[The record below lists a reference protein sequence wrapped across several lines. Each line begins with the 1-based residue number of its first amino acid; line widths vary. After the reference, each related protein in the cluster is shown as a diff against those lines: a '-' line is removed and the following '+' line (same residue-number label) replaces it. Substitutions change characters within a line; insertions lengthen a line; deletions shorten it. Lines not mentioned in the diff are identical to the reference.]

1 MQVGQHGDGD
11 DCGDYHIRAMA
22 EELALERGGLPEASQ
37 KSDHDLK
44 IHAGLEG
51 RGLARYKDKG
61 SLEWWMS
68 LEPST
73 GRPLST
79 VMAPRIDSEHKPALL
94 CGGILD

>member
-1 MQVGQHGDGD
+1 
-11 DCGDYHIRAMA
+11 MA
-22 EELALERGGLPEASQ
+22 EELAVERGRLPEASQ

-51 RGLARYKDKG
+51 KGLARYRGKG
-61 SLEWWMS
+61 SLEWWMK

-79 VMAPRIDSEHKPALL
+79 VMAPQAGSLHKPALL